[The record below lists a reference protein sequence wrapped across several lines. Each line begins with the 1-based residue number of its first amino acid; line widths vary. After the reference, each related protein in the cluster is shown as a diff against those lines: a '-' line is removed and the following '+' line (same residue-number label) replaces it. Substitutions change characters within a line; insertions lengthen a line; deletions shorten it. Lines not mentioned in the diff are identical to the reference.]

1 MAVND
6 NMVNRINELYRLS
19 KERVLTSEEK
29 TEQASLRNEYIISVK
44 NNLRGQLNQINI
56 QEKDGTVT
64 NLFKKYGTKDSK

>member
-1 MAVND
+1 MNNID
-6 NMVNRINELYRLS
+6 IDRINELYRLS

>member
-1 MAVND
+1 MAFND

-29 TEQASLRNEYIISVK
+29 TEQASLRNEYIMSVK

-64 NLFKKYGTKDSK
+64 NLFKKYGTRDSK

>member
-29 TEQASLRNEYIISVK
+29 TEQASLRNEYIMSVK